1 MPASKKKKSRADVP
15 LISMAGLIRYYE
27 EERVKIK
34 VNPYI
39 ILALGLGLSIAIA
52 VLDIVKPL
60 P

>member
-1 MPASKKKKSRADVP
+1 MPTPKKKKSSEVP

-34 VNPYI
+34 VNPYVV
-39 ILALGLGLSIAIA
+39 LGLGLGLSIAIA
-52 VLDIVKPL
+52 VLDVLKPL